1 MEEDIRAYFFKIVNT
16 IAAILLWL
24 FINIAIGLR
33 LRFAEIQQHITLG
46 NVLYYV
52 WVVLSGI
59 LAYVYIQK
67 IWRKK

>member
-1 MEEDIRAYFFKIVNT
+1 
-16 IAAILLWL
+16 LLWL